1 MLHLHGEMDSWA
13 HGLPPGTDKTR
24 THSEAAT
31 DRRGVRMGIG
41 RELMRG
47 AGPVAV
53 MGLLEQREMY
63 GYELVDALSK
73 ETDGV
78 LAMGQ
83 STLYPLLYNLER
95 KGLIRGVWRNA
106 SSGRRRRYYRL
117 TAKGKKRLQAQ
128 QEQWQELIGAMTNL
142 GIVGTDPGNR

>member
-1 MLHLHGEMDSWA
+1 
-13 HGLPPGTDKTR
+13 
-24 THSEAAT
+24 
-31 DRRGVRMGIG
+31 MGIG